1 MIIINVKIES
11 IHTTNICQTDSVYK
25 YNYYSDS
32 LYILSI

>member
-11 IHTTNICQTDSVYK
+11 THTTNISQTDSVYK
-25 YNYYSDS
+25 YNYFYDS